1 MDRRAFVSR
10 LAFGLLAAPPAA
22 EAQQAGK
29 VARIGGYLLQSPL
42 TEKPSAERQAFLQGL
57 RELGYA
63 DGHNVIIEYRSAAWN
78 LDLLPDL
85 AAELVERSVDV
96 ILAAGSQPTL
106 AARGATKT
114 IPIVMTVAVDP
125 VESGLVTSL
134 ARPGAVPAAPAGLRG
149 ADPRSAFGGPIG
161 ARS

>member
-29 VARIGGYLLQSPL
+29 VARISYLLQSPL

-63 DGHNVIIEYRSAAWN
+63 EGHNVIIEYRSAAWN

-106 AARGATKT
+106 AARGNQD
-114 IPIVMTVAVDP
+114 DP
-125 VESGLVTSL
+125 DRNDRRGRPCRERTLTSL
-134 ARPGAVPAAPAGLRG
+134 ARPGAVPAAPAGLRCAGLG
-149 ADPRSAFGGPIG
+149 A
-161 ARS
+161 

>member
-1 MDRRAFVSR
+1 MTDRRAFVSR

-29 VARIGGYLLQSPL
+29 VARIGYLLQSPL
-42 TEKPSAERQAFLQGL
+42 TEKPSAERQGFLQGR

-63 DGHNVIIEYRSAAWN
+63 EGHNVIIEYRSAAWN

-96 ILAAGSQPTL
+96 ILAEGSQPTL

-114 IPIVMTVAVDP
+114 IPIVMIVAVDP

-134 ARPGAVPAAPAGLRG
+134 ARPGAVPAAPAGLRCAGLG
-149 ADPRSAFGGPIG
+149 A
-161 ARS
+161 